1 MQKLL
6 LISVLFFF
14 TGCIDESSLKPIIP
28 YHVLHA
34 NSSKVWILNKRI
46 VDGEDLAPKLRER
59 KRTLTFFDDLQLID
73 QELLHLGSNN
83 GLIASYS
90 MIVDENK
97 KDTILNIFY
106 TNHNRK
112 LKFKIK
118 EIGYKTLV
126 LHPITNDSII
136 EEWRLIPLNKSN

>member
-6 LISVLFFF
+6 IIAIILILV
-14 TGCIDESSLKPIIP
+14 GCIDESSLKPIIP

-34 NSSKVWILNKRI
+34 NSSKVWILQNRI
-46 VDGEDLAPKLRER
+46 VDGEDLAPQLRER
-59 KRTLTFFDDLQLID
+59 KRTFTLFDDLQLFE
-73 QELLHLGSNN
+73 QEMVHLGSNY
-83 GLIASYS
+83 GLLASYS
-90 MIVDENK
+90 MGIDEETQ
-97 KDTILNIFY
+97 DTLFNIYY
-106 TNHNRK
+106 TNHNKK

-126 LHPITNDSII
+126 LQPITNDSIV